1 MENHQ
6 DSTLRDALDL
16 LRRGLLLALVV
27 GITMAI
33 IALLISQSL
42 TETYTTETTL
52 LATASPSTVQGI
64 DLSLVTPPPIDAF
77 AYRAAALSKPVL
89 QEAAEIA
96 GVPGL
101 FGQVQIEVSVEEDRL
116 SSLVNISAQGTDPE
130 LVATASD
137 ALAQALINWDQRRAS
152 RLVESTITR
161 ISAQVDELD
170 NEIQILT
177 ERDLPTEARQLERL
191 LALRSDRQYEL
202 SIVRSF
208 ADSSVAA
215 IEVVE
220 PAPVPF
226 SPTGPKPLR
235 NALIAFALGLFIS
248 YALTSLRNAL
258 DTRIKTSEDLAR
270 VSNLSVMSELPK
282 RNVRTKAILQ
292 EAISYLHTNILFA
305 APNKP
310 KRVILM
316 TSGRNTEDKSTI
328 ALNLAKSFAR
338 SEKNVLLIDA
348 DLRSPAIASS
358 LDITDTSYP
367 SLQLYLES
375 PDEPLQPVPLYM
387 DLSHQLEVIPSF
399 QPASSPT
406 ELLRSGF
413 RECLERWKAM
423 YDVII
428 IDSAPLL
435 SVADSLTIAPLC
447 DTLLFSVNV
456 QDTDL
461 KEIEAAVD
469 LLGRSNVPVV
479 GLVATEVDEL
489 SKGEVYGYS
498 PAYLSGK
505 ETAIVPT
512 NFGKIPRRQT

>member
-1 MENHQ
+1 LENYQ

-16 LRRGLLLALVV
+16 LRRGLLPALVV
-27 GITMAI
+27 GVAMAI

-42 TETYTTETTL
+42 TETYETETTL
-52 LATASPSTVQGI
+52 LATASSSNVQGL
-64 DLSLVTPPPIDAF
+64 DLSLVTPPPIDSF
-77 AYRAAALSKPVL
+77 AYKAAALSRPVL
-89 QEAAEIA
+89 DEAVEIA
-96 GVPGL
+96 GTSNL
-101 FGQVQIEVSVEEDRL
+101 FQQVRPEVSVEEDRL
-116 SSLVNISAQGTDPE
+116 SSLIKITTQGTDPE
-130 LVATASD
+130 TVALAAESM
-137 ALAQALINWDQRRAS
+137 AQALINWDQRRAS
-152 RLVESTITR
+152 RLVSSTINR
-161 ISAQVDELD
+161 ISAQLEELD
-170 NEIQILT
+170 KEIQILS
-177 ERDLPTEARQLERL
+177 ERDLSSETLQLERL
-191 LALRSDRQYEL
+191 LALRSDRQTDM
-202 SIVRSF
+202 SIARTY

-215 IEVVE
+215 VE
-220 PAPVPF
+220 IVQPAALPF
-226 SPTGPKPLR
+226 TPTGPRPLR

-248 YALTSLRNAL
+248 YAVTSIRNAL
-258 DTRIKTSEDLAR
+258 DTRIKTSDDLAR
-270 VSNLSVMSELPK
+270 ASNLSIMTELPK
-282 RNVRTKAILQ
+282 RSVRTKAILQ

-305 APNKP
+305 APGKQ
-310 KRVILM
+310 KRIILM
-316 TSGRNTEDKSTI
+316 TSGRNTDDKSTI

-367 SLQLYLES
+367 SLQLYLEN

-387 DLSHQLEVIPSF
+387 DLANQLEVIPSF

-406 ELLRSGF
+406 ELLRTGF
-413 RECLERWKAM
+413 RECLDRWKAM

-456 QDTDL
+456 QDTDR
-461 KEIEAAVD
+461 KEIDAAVE

-479 GLVATEVDEL
+479 GLVATEVEEL
-489 SKGEVYGYS
+489 SKGEAYGYS

-505 ETAIVPT
+505 ETAIVPA
-512 NFGKIPRRQT
+512 NFGKAPRKRA